1 MCGMSQPPNNR
12 SSATPPARPD
22 ASMSLL
28 THVMD
33 HGLDEGYA
41 QATAQRRADGTAGL
55 PRTLKAKLGLAAGL
69 VIAAMVVTLGAAQ
82 ARVSAPVLAKER
94 QELIDRVKRADEH
107 ADGVER
113 DIERLRGTVADRQR
127 AALKQQ
133 GGGDEGQLVGLLSGA
148 TEVRGPGVK
157 LVVDDAKGSSSGGG
171 GGPRESAGFSDT
183 GRVRDRDMQ
192 RIVNGLW
199 QSGAEAVSINGQ
211 RLTALSAIRA
221 AGDAIL
227 VDNKPLV
234 PPYEVLAIGDKKRLG
249 PTFQNSADG
258 QYLHV
263 LQESYGIR
271 YGLTAENDVR
281 LLYRRE
287 PDRTDSYSRRAEEG
301 CIVIAVLGLVAGVVA
316 GLLVRPEVLGRGG
329 ALSADRRGGG
339 AGRGVRRSARDAGR
353 HLRGQG
359 LRGVVPVERGGRRVD
374 RLPR

>member
-41 QATAQRRADGTAGL
+41 EATARRRADGTAGL

-69 VIAAMVVTLGAAQ
+69 VLAAMVVTLGAAQ

-94 QELIDRVKRADEH
+94 QELIDRVQRADEH

-133 GGGDEGQLVGLLSGA
+133 GGGDQGQLVGLLSGA
-148 TEVRGPGVK
+148 TEVHGPGVK

-249 PTFQNSADG
+249 TTFQDSADG

-281 LLYRRE
+281 LPAASSLTV
-287 PDRTDSYSRRAEEG
+287 RTATAEE
-301 CIVIAVLGLVAGVVA
+301 
-316 GLLVRPEVLGRGG
+316 PKKG
-329 ALSADRRGGG
+329 AS
-339 AGRGVRRSARDAGR
+339 
-353 HLRGQG
+353 
-359 LRGVVPVERGGRRVD
+359 
-374 RLPR
+374 

>member
-1 MCGMSQPPNNR
+1 MCGMPQPPTNR
-12 SSATPPARPD
+12 SPATPPARPD

-33 HGLDEGYA
+33 HSLDEGYA
-41 QATAQRRADGTAGL
+41 EASARREAEGTAGL
-55 PRTLKAKLGLAAGL
+55 PRTLKAKLALAAGL
-69 VIAAMVVTLGAAQ
+69 VLAALVVTLGAAQ
-82 ARVSAPVLAKER
+82 ARATAPVLAKER
-94 QELIDRVKRADEH
+94 QELIDRVERADRH
-107 ADGVER
+107 ADTLER
-113 DIERLRGTVADRQR
+113 DIERLRTDVADRQR
-127 AALKQQ
+127 EALKQQ
-133 GGGDEGQLVGLLSGA
+133 GGRQAQLVALLSGA
-148 TEVRGPGVK
+148 TEVHGPGVK

-227 VDNKPLV
+227 VDNRPLV

-249 PTFQNSADG
+249 TAFQDSVDG

-271 YGLTAENDVR
+271 YSLSPVDEAKLPAASSLTVRTATAE
-281 LLYRRE
+281 E
-287 PDRTDSYSRRAEEG
+287 PKK
-301 CIVIAVLGLVAGVVA
+301 
-316 GLLVRPEVLGRGG
+316 G
-329 ALSADRRGGG
+329 AS
-339 AGRGVRRSARDAGR
+339 
-353 HLRGQG
+353 
-359 LRGVVPVERGGRRVD
+359 
-374 RLPR
+374 

>member
-33 HGLDEGYA
+33 HSLDEGYA
-41 QATAQRRADGTAGL
+41 EASARREAEGTAGL
-55 PRTLKAKLGLAAGL
+55 PRTLRAKLALAAGL
-69 VIAAMVVTLGAAQ
+69 VLAALVVTLGAAQ
-82 ARVSAPVLAKER
+82 ARATAPVLAKER
-94 QELIDRVKRADEH
+94 QELIDRVERADRQ
-107 ADGVER
+107 ADTLER
-113 DIERLRGTVADRQR
+113 DIERLRTEVADRQR
-127 AALKQQ
+127 EALKQQ
-133 GGGDEGQLVGLLSGA
+133 GGQQAQLVALLAGA
-148 TEVRGPGVK
+148 TEVHGPGVK

-227 VDNKPLV
+227 VDNRPLV
-234 PPYEVLAIGDKKRLG
+234 PPYEVLAIGDGKRLG
-249 PTFQNSADG
+249 TVFQDSVDG

-271 YGLTAENDVR
+271 YTLSPVGEVKLPAASSLTVRTATAE
-281 LLYRRE
+281 E
-287 PDRTDSYSRRAEEG
+287 PKK
-301 CIVIAVLGLVAGVVA
+301 
-316 GLLVRPEVLGRGG
+316 G
-329 ALSADRRGGG
+329 AS
-339 AGRGVRRSARDAGR
+339 
-353 HLRGQG
+353 
-359 LRGVVPVERGGRRVD
+359 
-374 RLPR
+374 